1 MAISY
6 AATHKGYRNLW
17 EKARI
22 RPEKAATVRRV
33 AQRIAGMR
41 SRYEPVASVTG
52 VPWYVIAIIHHLE
65 SNANFN
71 THLHNGDP
79 LSARTRR
86 VPAGRPKAGSPP
98 FTWTASAVDALRYM
112 GLHKVPSWEMSR
124 VLYELERYNGQGY
137 FYKGI
142 NSPYL
147 WSMTTL
153 YTRGKYVADGR
164 YSATAVSAQVGAAAI
179 LKELIAMSEIE
190 TKAETEDHM
199 AELKSEIE
207 PFAHIAPTVVTMIGG
222 AHAGFAVKA
231 LAEAFDEPDAD
242 VEKVRTKIAG
252 LPFSG
257 LLDAL
262 AKAED
267 LLTRAIPAEPPAR
280 APEEQEAPPT
290 PTPKTPVS
298 EKTEPGAIDKLFPFA
313 DKLTGWKTVLG
324 VVLFVIIQLAEI
336 FGFGVP
342 SQFLLAGEW
351 LAGLLAGTGMIA
363 KIERYANAF
372 RKALEGA
379 RA

>member
-33 AQRIAGMR
+33 AQRIAGLR

-52 VPWYVIAIIHHLE
+52 VPWYVIAIIHQLE
-65 SNANFN
+65 SGGNFN

-79 LSARTRR
+79 LTARTRR
-86 VPAGRPKAGSPP
+86 VPAGRPRSGSPP

-112 GLHKVPSWEMSR
+112 GLHKVQTWELPR

-147 WSMTTL
+147 WSMTNL

-164 YSATAVSAQVGAAAI
+164 YSATAVSGQVGAAAI

-190 TKAETEDHM
+190 TEAETEDHM

-222 AHAGFAVKA
+222 THASFAVKA
-231 LAEAFDEPDAD
+231 LAEAFEEPDAD
-242 VEKVRTKIAG
+242 VEKVRAKIAG

-257 LLDAL
+257 ILDAL

-280 APEEQEAPPT
+280 APVDPGAPPE
-290 PTPKTPVS
+290 PAPKPPVS
-298 EKTEPGAIDKLFPFA
+298 EKPEPGAIDKLFPFS

-324 VVLFVIIQLAEI
+324 AVIFVALQVAPV
-336 FGFGVP
+336 FGVP
-342 SQFLLAGEW
+342 ISGEIVTVGEW
-351 LAGLLAGTGMIA
+351 LAGLLAGTGLIA